1 MEQVINGWVL
11 VKTAKEEV
19 KSKSGIVLTSGEGT
33 ENDNIGIV
41 AYMAKPEYDE
51 RLKIGDRIL
60 YSKYAGEVVMYKGEQ
75 LKAIK
80 VSDIYMIL

>member
-19 KSKSGIVLTSGEGT
+19 KSKSGIVLSAGEGT

-41 AYMAKPEYDE
+41 AYMAKSEYDE
-51 RLKIGDRIL
+51 RLNIGDRIL

-80 VSDIYMIL
+80 ASDIYMIL